1 MTPTGNLSFTE
12 VGEEPKG
19 GCKTTTKIKNTKINM
34 ALATSVCASEWGDDI
49 AEALE
54 DSTVLNDQ
62 IYVFGR
68 RRWLKPGRKWRTPT
82 SRGCNGEKQT
92 KLDAAFDAQARI
104 INRVFMFGSA
114 ARETTK
120 NKSSLPALQEL
131 PSPQDLAGNQ
141 VKIQEEAKALVQVWQ
156 I

>member
-54 DSTVLNDQ
+54 DSTALNDQ
-62 IYVFGR
+62 VYVFGR
-68 RRWLKPGRKWRTPT
+68 IRRLKPNCKWRTPT
-82 SRGCNGEKQT
+82 SRVSNGEKQT
-92 KLDAAFDAQARI
+92 KPDTEGGAQERK
-104 INRVFMFGSA
+104 INEIFIFGSA
-114 ARETTK
+114 AREMTK

-131 PSPQDLAGNQ
+131 DKPPGSG
-141 VKIQEEAKALVQVWQ
+141 
-156 I
+156 